1 MSLYKAPGQIS
12 IHALR
17 EESDQLEFWSLRTD
31 ILFQST
37 LSVRR
42 ATYFGSSESDV
53 RFHFNPRSPWG
64 ERPYID
70 FATYLYINISIHA
83 LREESD
89 SVILYASF
97 NASSISIHALREE
110 SDALP
115 CTLWPIT
122 KRDFNPRSP
131 WGERQVIDG
140 VTHVFIINISIHA
153 LREES
158 DNAQKILLLFKR
170 VFQSTLSVRRAT
182 KIYDAVAA
190 LDDISIHA
198 LREESDI

>member
-1 MSLYKAPGQIS
+1 MRRATKTQSKAMSQVLKFQSTLSVRRATIWRLLREHGRHIS

-110 SDALP
+110 SD
-115 CTLWPIT
+115 
-122 KRDFNPRSP
+122 K
-131 WGERQVIDG
+131 
-140 VTHVFIINISIHA
+140 
-153 LREES
+153 
-158 DNAQKILLLFKR
+158 LL
-170 VFQSTLSVRRAT
+170 TA
-182 KIYDAVAA
+182 
-190 LDDISIHA
+190 
-198 LREESDI
+198 